1 MEAEYTALSIALR
14 AAIPLI
20 HIIKFVPLRCWRI
33 TPVRCSSK
41 GNFHRFLPY
50 EFKEILFT
58 RWFRGR
64 FDVDNE
70 VAFTKCMPRWVESG
84 KWQLMTLPRFV
95 ALQNCTRGFA
105 QIECWMMVNTWRAY
119 QAVTDIAP

>member
-1 MEAEYTALSIALR
+1 MLEDYTSQMLFKRQLP
-14 AAIPLI
+14 PL
-20 HIIKFVPLRCWRI
+20 
-33 TPVRCSSK
+33 
-41 GNFHRFLPY
+41 LPY

-105 QIECWMMVNTWRAY
+105 QIECWM
-119 QAVTDIAP
+119 P